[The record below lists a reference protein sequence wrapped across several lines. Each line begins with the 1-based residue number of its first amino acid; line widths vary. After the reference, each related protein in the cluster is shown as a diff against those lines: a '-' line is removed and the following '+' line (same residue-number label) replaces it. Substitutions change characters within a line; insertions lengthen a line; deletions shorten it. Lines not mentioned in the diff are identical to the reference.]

1 VEEEGPRRGFSL
13 RGWKEN
19 LPKEGATQEPELEGQ
34 SLTYM
39 TAIKTATLA
48 TTNKGTS
55 HGTQFLKT
63 DWFWNW
69 LGCGGEPAGVFACL
83 GCTFISTLSF
93 PASPLPII
101 FFFKK
106 KKFVEFGVFLQQK
119 IDIVGTD
126 GEG

>member
-1 VEEEGPRRGFSL
+1 
-13 RGWKEN
+13 
-19 LPKEGATQEPELEGQ
+19 
-34 SLTYM
+34 M

-101 FFFKK
+101 FFLKK